1 MPLKIVYCNQV
12 TFVHIIIDVINQ
24 DTFQRAIYK
33 IIRRFP
39 MYSPICKREPKNE
52 GAFTWVQVPRRP
64 LTPTKKVCHKNGLE
78 LVLTCFFRFIWR
90 LIYHAFTK

>member
-39 MYSPICKREPKNE
+39 MYSPICKRDLSFPDL
-52 GAFTWVQVPRRP
+52 ARR
-64 LTPTKKVCHKNGLE
+64 
-78 LVLTCFFRFIWR
+78 FFF
-90 LIYHAFTK
+90 L

>member
-24 DTFQRAIYK
+24 ATFQRAIYK

-39 MYSPICKREPKNE
+39 MYSPICIRD
-52 GAFTWVQVPRRP
+52 FQ
-64 LTPTKKVCHKNGLE
+64 TKERGG
-78 LVLTCFFRFIWR
+78 
-90 LIYHAFTK
+90 IYMGTSTSQTSYTD